1 MKNFVY
7 LDEYKMYSM
16 SSQIMEGVTE
26 YIMQESREALS
37 SNEMQGGPIMSGR
50 KMGEILE
57 NASSSLEKKFLH
69 DYAYSI
75 FESKLLQLNKIFSA
89 KGNASLSEFSS
100 SGKAMIRIKA
110 PAQFIDATE
119 LSSVMR
125 SLVDMQEA
133 LAIISR
139 NDEREKVIAQLLK
152 LDDPDSKSGRAGVLK
167 KQLSS
172 LSEPPQHKIELDND
186 RLNYSSLAQLIN
198 QHLKDRLDVM
208 MKAEDFLVRADL
220 KRSCLKEDEDFIFK
234 TYSRHTKVELVL
246 VGIVT
251 QLNDPTLP
259 KTPNIF
265 SESIGGDEDR
275 FRSKVI
281 RAVDGLQQLD
291 SLFLDGHGVE
301 MVVDPIALYLE
312 ID

>member
-1 MKNFVY
+1 
-7 LDEYKMYSM
+7 
-16 SSQIMEGVTE
+16 
-26 YIMQESREALS
+26 
-37 SNEMQGGPIMSGR
+37 MSGR

-75 FESKLLQLNKIFSA
+75 FESKLLELGKLFSA
-89 KGNASLSEFSS
+89 KGDASLSEFSS

-110 PAQFIDATE
+110 PVQFIDASE
-119 LSSVMR
+119 LSSVLG
-125 SLVDMQEA
+125 SLVDMQGA

-139 NDEREKVIAQLLK
+139 NDEREKVIAQLLD
-152 LDDPDSKSGRAGVLK
+152 LDDPDSKSGRAGVLR
-167 KQLSS
+167 KQLTA
-172 LSEPPQHKIELDND
+172 LAEPSQHKIELDND
-186 RLNYSSLAQLIN
+186 RLNYSSLAQLIS

-234 TYSRHTKVELVL
+234 TYSRYTKVELVL

-251 QLNDPTLP
+251 QLNDPSLP
-259 KTPNIF
+259 KKTNIF
-265 SESIGGDEDR
+265 SESGGSDEDR